1 MERVACWIVAICLC
15 AVLLACPV
23 EAAGDLSL
31 SAHAAILMDAVTG
44 EVLYEKNADERMR
57 IASTTKI
64 LTALVALEEASPCE
78 VITVTQD
85 HMVEGS
91 SMYLKVGEQRTV
103 QELLYGLMLSS
114 GNDAALSLT
123 ECCGGEALFVEKMNA
138 LAQRIGMADSSFQ
151 NPNGLDEEGHY
162 STARDMARLASYAAD
177 DPTFVRLCSTTNAS
191 IEGRSMSNHNKL
203 LRRIEGCI
211 GMKTG
216 YTKAAGRTLVSC
228 VERDGRRLV
237 AVTLNASDDW
247 SDHEKLY
254 EFGFASEGEGWSDF
268 KN

>member
-1 MERVACWIVAICLC
+1 MERVVCLIVAICLC
-15 AVLLACPV
+15 VALTCPV

-31 SAHAAILMDAVTG
+31 SAHAAILMDAATG
-44 EVLYEKNADERMR
+44 EVLYEKNADEQMR

-103 QELLYGLMLSS
+103 AELLYGLMLSS
-114 GNDAALSLT
+114 GNDAALALT
-123 ECCGGEALFVEKMNA
+123 ACCGGETLFVEKMNA
-138 LAQRIGMADSSFQ
+138 LAQRIGMVESSFR

-177 DPTFVRLCSTTNAS
+177 DPTFVRLCSTTNAA

-203 LRRIEGCI
+203 LRRIDGCI

-228 VERDGRRLV
+228 VERDGRRLM
-237 AVTLNASDDW
+237 AVTLKASDDW

-254 EFGFASEGEGWSDF
+254 EFGFASEGAT
-268 KN
+268 

>member
-1 MERVACWIVAICLC
+1 MERVVCWIVAISLC
-15 AVLLACPV
+15 IALVCPV

-31 SAHAAILMDAVTG
+31 SAHAAILMDAATG
-44 EVLYEKNADERMR
+44 EVLYEKNADEQMR

-64 LTALVALEEASPCE
+64 LTALVALEEASPCQ
-78 VITVTQD
+78 VITVTND

-91 SMYLKVGEQRTV
+91 SMYLKVGEELTV

-123 ECCGGEALFVEKMNA
+123 EVCGGESLFVEKMNA
-138 LAQRIGMADSSFQ
+138 LAGRIGMADSSFR

-162 STARDMARLASYAAD
+162 STARDMARLAAYAAD
-177 DPTFVRLCSTTNAS
+177 DPAFVRLCSTTNAS
-191 IEGRSMSNHNKL
+191 IKDRSMSNHNKL

-237 AVTLNASDDW
+237 AVTLKASDDW

-254 EFGFASEGEGWSDF
+254 EFGFSSEGET
-268 KN
+268 

>member
-1 MERVACWIVAICLC
+1 MRRGICVLLCVLLCLC
-15 AVLLACPV
+15 RA
-23 EAAGDLSL
+23 EGTETLSL
-31 SAHAAILMDAVTG
+31 SAKSAILMDALTG
-44 EVLYEKNADERMR
+44 EVLYEKDADESMR

-64 LTALVALEEASPCE
+64 LTALVVLEESSPCD
-78 VITVTQD
+78 VITVSQE

-91 SMYLKVGEQRTV
+91 SMYLKVGETVTV

-114 GNDAALSLT
+114 GNDAALALT
-123 ECCGGEALFVEKMNA
+123 EVCGGEEAFVEKMNA
-138 LAQRIGMADSSFQ
+138 LAQRIGMEHSSFQ
-151 NPNGLDEEGHY
+151 NPNGLDAEGHR
-162 STARDMARLASYAAD
+162 STARDMARLAAYAAD
-177 DPTFVRLCSTTNAS
+177 DPAFVRLCSTTSAS
-191 IEGRSMSNHNKL
+191 VAGRTMSNHNKL
-203 LRRIEGCI
+203 LKRVEGCI

-254 EFGFASEGEGWSDF
+254 ELFFGSED
-268 KN
+268 

>member
-1 MERVACWIVAICLC
+1 MERVVCWIVAICLC
-15 AVLLACPV
+15 VGLLACPA
-23 EAAGDLSL
+23 EAAGNVSL
-31 SAHAAILMDAVTG
+31 SAHAAILMDAATG
-44 EVLYEKNADERMR
+44 EVLYEKNADEQMR

-78 VITVTQD
+78 IITVTND

-103 QELLYGLMLSS
+103 EELLYGLMLSS
-114 GNDAALSLT
+114 GNDAALALT
-123 ECCGGEALFVEKMNA
+123 EVCGGESLFVEKMNA
-138 LAQRIGMADSSFQ
+138 LAQRIGMADSSFR

-162 STARDMARLASYAAD
+162 STARDMARLAAYAAD
-177 DPTFVRLCSTTNAS
+177 DPAFVRLCSTTNAS
-191 IEGRSMSNHNKL
+191 IAGRSMSNHNKL

-237 AVTLNASDDW
+237 AVTLKASDDW

-254 EFGFASEGEGWSDF
+254 EFGFALEGAT
-268 KN
+268 

>member
-1 MERVACWIVAICLC
+1 MQRVVCLV
-15 AVLLACPV
+15 AVLCLVSALLPIRAEGASNV
-23 EAAGDLSL
+23 SL
-31 SAHAAILMDAVTG
+31 SAHGAILMDADTG
-44 EVLYEKNADERMR
+44 EVLYEKNADEQMR

-114 GNDAALSLT
+114 GNDAALALT

-138 LAQRIGMADSSFQ
+138 LAQRIGMVDSSFK

-162 STARDMARLASYAAD
+162 STARDMARLAAYAAD
-177 DPTFVRLCSTTNAS
+177 DPAFVRLCSTKSAA

-203 LRRIEGCI
+203 LSRIDGCI

-237 AVTLNASDDW
+237 AVTLKAPDDW

-254 EFGFASEGEGWSDF
+254 ELGFASEE
-268 KN
+268 

>member
-1 MERVACWIVAICLC
+1 MRRVVCFVAVLCLC
-15 AVLLACPV
+15 VALLPV
-23 EAAGDLSL
+23 RAEGAGDLSL
-31 SAHAAILMDAVTG
+31 SAHAAILMDAATG
-44 EVLYEKNADERMR
+44 EVLYEKNADEQMR

-103 QELLYGLMLSS
+103 AELLYGLMLSS

-123 ECCGGEALFVEKMNA
+123 EVCGGEALFVEKMNA
-138 LAQRIGMADSSFQ
+138 LAQRIGMVDSSFQ
-151 NPNGLDEEGHY
+151 NPNGLDAEGHY
-162 STARDMARLASYAAD
+162 STARDMARLAVYAAD

-228 VERDGRRLV
+228 VEREGRCLV
-237 AVTLNASDDW
+237 AVTLKASDDW

-254 EFGFASEGEGWSDF
+254 EFGFALEDAE
-268 KN
+268 

>member
-1 MERVACWIVAICLC
+1 MQRVMCLVAVLCLC
-15 AVLLACPV
+15 IGLICPV

-31 SAHAAILMDAVTG
+31 SAYAAILMDAATG
-44 EVLYEKNADERMR
+44 EVLYEKNADEQMR

-91 SMYLKVGEQRTV
+91 SMYLKVGEQLTV
-103 QELLYGLMLSS
+103 EELLYGLMLSS

-123 ECCGGEALFVEKMNA
+123 EVCGGEALFVEKMNA
-138 LAQRIGMADSSFQ
+138 LAQRIGMVDSSFK

-162 STARDMARLASYAAD
+162 STARDMARLAIYAAD
-177 DPTFVRLCSTTNAS
+177 DPTFVRLCSTKSAA
-191 IEGRSMSNHNKL
+191 IDGRTMSNHNKL
-203 LRRIEGCI
+203 LSRIDGCI

-237 AVTLNASDDW
+237 AVTLKASDDW

-254 EFGFASEGEGWSDF
+254 EFGFALEAQNE
-268 KN
+268 

>member
-1 MERVACWIVAICLC
+1 MQRVVCLVAVLCLC
-15 AVLLACPV
+15 VALLPV
-23 EAAGDLSL
+23 RAEGASNVSL
-31 SAHAAILMDAVTG
+31 SAHGAILMDVDTG
-44 EVLYEKNADERMR
+44 EVLYEKNADEQMR

-114 GNDAALSLT
+114 GNDAALALT

-138 LAQRIGMADSSFQ
+138 LAQRIGMVDSSFK

-162 STARDMARLASYAAD
+162 STARDMARLAAYAAD
-177 DPTFVRLCSTTNAS
+177 DPTFVRLCSTKSAA

-203 LRRIEGCI
+203 LSRIDGCI

-237 AVTLNASDDW
+237 AVTLKAPDDW

-254 EFGFASEGEGWSDF
+254 ELGFASEE
-268 KN
+268 